1 MTSSNPT
8 DEAAT
13 DAADWLAV
21 RYVLGELPA
30 TEAASYVAR
39 LAEDQSAREA
49 VARAATLVET
59 LAVVPQP
66 VATPSRRLPRG
77 RIAAVAATLAAAVL
91 VGLALRPG
99 GDESARP
106 PRIAADEVDPARLIV
121 LWSDAADAPN
131 ANPVSDEYGDADP
144 DAALVPPDWLLAAV
158 EQEAMPSPGETDPSL
173 DAESDEI

>member
-1 MTSSNPT
+1 MAPFAPT
-8 DEAAT
+8 AEAAT

-30 TEAASYVAR
+30 TESAAFESR
-39 LAEDQSAREA
+39 LTEDQSARETL
-49 VARAATLVET
+49 ARAAQLVET
-59 LAVVPQP
+59 LALVPHP
-66 VATPSRRLPRG
+66 VAIPPRRLPLG

-91 VGLALRPG
+91 VGLALRHG
-99 GDESARP
+99 GDEAQP

-131 ANPVSDEYGDADP
+131 GNPAADEYGDSDP

-158 EQEAMPSPGETDPSL
+158 EQEELPTPDESAPSL